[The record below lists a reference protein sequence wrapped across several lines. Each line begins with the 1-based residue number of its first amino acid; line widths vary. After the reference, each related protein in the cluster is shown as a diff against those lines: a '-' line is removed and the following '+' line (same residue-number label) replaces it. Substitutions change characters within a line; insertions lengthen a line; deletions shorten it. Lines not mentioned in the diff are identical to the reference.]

1 MIDSHCHLDAKEFES
16 DLSEVLQRAYDQ
28 GVRKI
33 INPSVDVNSMAATR
47 RLSHA
52 SKALFDVKKSPLIY
66 YCLGIHPMWVQQ
78 AKPGDLDLLK
88 LALKQSINDPLLAGV
103 GEIGLDGFVPG
114 LDQAQQQTYF
124 ENQLKLALEFD
135 LPVVMHVR
143 RAQDS
148 VLKNLRQYKP
158 RSGIAHAFNGS
169 MQQAQMFIQRNCA
182 LGFGGAM
189 TFTRALQIRRLAQ
202 SLPLE
207 TMVLETDSPDISPSW
222 RHPARN
228 EPGEIAQIAQ
238 TLAILRETPVDKIVS
253 QTGLNVV
260 TALNIKS

>member
-1 MIDSHCHLDAKEFES
+1 MIDSHCHLDAQEFDG
-16 DLSEVLQRAYDQ
+16 DLNEVLQRAYDQ

-33 INPSVDVNSMAATR
+33 INPAVDVNSMAATR

-52 SKALFDVKKSPLIY
+52 SKALFEAKKSPLIY
-66 YCLGIHPMWVQQ
+66 YCLGIHPLFVPQ
-78 AKPGDLDLLK
+78 AKPGDLALLK
-88 LALKQSINDPLLAGV
+88 AALEQSINDPLLAGV

-114 LDQAQQQTYF
+114 LDQALQQTYF
-124 ENQLKLALEFD
+124 ESQLLLAREFD

-143 RAQDS
+143 RAQDT
-148 VLKNLRQYKP
+148 VLKNLRRYKP

-169 MQQAQMFIQRNCA
+169 LQQAQMFIQCQCV

-202 SLPLE
+202 ALPLE
-207 TMVLETDSPDISPSW
+207 NIVLETDSPDISPSW
-222 RHPARN
+222 LHPARN

-238 TLAILRETPVDKIVS
+238 TLAQLREASVEQIAS
-253 QTGLNVV
+253 QTSLNVLA
-260 TALNIKS
+260 ALHIKT